1 MPKVIYRIVE
11 HDGGWAYEVDGVFS
25 ETFPSR
31 ELARKAA
38 DQAAK
43 EQEGLPGETTDILYE
58 DEEVRWRLEESRGVD
73 RPQTDIEG

>member
-1 MPKVIYRIVE
+1 MPKVIYQIVE
-11 HDGGWAYEVDGVFS
+11 HDGGWAYQVDGVFS

-43 EQEGLPGETTDILYE
+43 EQVLPGETTDILYE
-58 DEEVRWRLEESRGVD
+58 DEEGRWRLEQTRSGD
-73 RPQTDIEG
+73 RPETDVEG